1 MNQEDIR
8 ITQQRYRE
16 RYQTFGYSPKTL
28 GWGENGR
35 QELRFS
41 ILTQVGDL
49 NGKTILDVGCGFG
62 DLYGFLKAKGW
73 FGSYIGIDF
82 VHELIQEGKT
92 RYPDAEFIIGDF
104 ENIVI
109 NQPID
114 FIIGSGIFNFH
125 LEKEEN
131 WTYIQRLLS
140 KMFAIAS
147 SGIAV
152 DFMTSWVDYKHPIAF
167 HADPSLL
174 LQKVSQLT
182 RRFVIRG
189 DYMPY
194 EYSLYLYH
202 DKQINPD
209 NTYQKS
215 CL

>member
-28 GWGENGR
+28 GWGKNGR

-49 NGKTILDVGCGFG
+49 NGKTVLDVGCGFG
-62 DLYGFLKAKGW
+62 DLYGFLKTKGW

-82 VHELIQEGKT
+82 VDELIQEGKK

-109 NQPID
+109 EQKID
-114 FIIGSGIFNFH
+114 YIISSGMFNFR
-125 LEKEEN
+125 LETEDN
-131 WTYIQRLLS
+131 WTYIDRMLR
-140 KMFAIAS
+140 KMLAIAS
-147 SGIAV
+147 NAVAV
-152 DFMTSWVDYKHPIAF
+152 DFMTSWVDYQHPIAF
-167 HADPSLL
+167 HADPCLL
-174 LQKVSQLT
+174 LQKISQLT

-194 EYSLYLYH
+194 EYSLYLYD
-202 DKQINPD
+202 DKQINSD
-209 NTYQKS
+209 NTY
-215 CL
+215 